1 MLRRWLLALLLLAL
15 APLAG
20 AEEKDEL
27 ETATKALERLRSR
40 ESKVLAELE
49 AAEREARLA
58 AESEKLSRSEEAAA
72 KGALAEAKAGELEA
86 AGRLSQQLSALG
98 PRLLAR
104 YRLERR
110 GLGAVL
116 LGAPDA
122 AAQLRA
128 RAGLQ
133 KVLAAD
139 REALARTRALGEEL
153 AARRRAL
160 EPLQAAVQERTAEA
174 TAARAAAKAKAAE
187 RRGLLAGVR
196 GERTLHERLVAELS
210 QEERRL
216 EGAVTALPRSAG
228 KGGLAAKKGKLPW
241 PVTGATLEQAYG
253 RLVEPKF
260 KTVTLQKGWDLRAH
274 EGAEVHAIAAGT
286 VAHAGWFGAY
296 GNLLILDHGDG
307 FHSLYA
313 HLSGVAKSV
322 GDVVEAGE
330 LVALVGDTGS
340 LKGPYLY
347 FELRKGGTPQ
357 NPKDWLRP
365 R

>member
-1 MLRRWLLALLLLAL
+1 MRRGALLLLLLSLSA
-15 APLAG
+15 APAR
-20 AEEKDEL
+20 AEEPDEL
-27 ETATKALERLRSR
+27 ASATKALERLRSR
-40 ESKVLAELE
+40 ESRVLAELE

-58 AESEKLSRSEEAAA
+58 AESEKLAKGEEAAA
-72 KGALAEAKAGELEA
+72 KAALAQAKAGELEA
-86 AGRLSQQLSALG
+86 AGRLSQQLKALG

-128 RAGLQ
+128 RAGLE
-133 KVLAAD
+133 KVLSAD
-139 REALARTRALGEEL
+139 RAALARTRALGEEL
-153 AARRRAL
+153 ASLRRAL
-160 EPLQAAVQERTAEA
+160 EPLQAAVEERTVEA

-196 GERTLHERLVAELS
+196 SERTLNERLVAELS

-216 EGAVTALPRSAG
+216 QGTVTALPKSAG

-241 PVTGATLEQAYG
+241 PVAEASLEQGYG
-253 RLVEPKF
+253 KLVEPKF

-274 EGAEVHAIAAGT
+274 DGAEVRAIAAGT

-307 FHSLYA
+307 FHTLYA
-313 HLSGVAKSV
+313 HLSGVAKAV

-330 LVALVGDTGS
+330 LVGLVGDTGS